1 MFGQWVYKLFFFFF
15 FWGIELGLQVKI
27 MKNNMFTIFS
37 QQMICDKLL
46 QVVIGGVEK

>member
-1 MFGQWVYKLFFFFF
+1 MGLQAFFFG
-15 FWGIELGLQVKI
+15 GIELGLQVKI

-37 QQMICDKLL
+37 QQMICGKLL